1 MTLDLAAL
9 KTALALVGLLAL
21 LAIPIVWWL
30 HRRSLGRPRASTEMW
45 EDIDL
50 MRASGGRRSS
60 ASAQSGEAADGPA
73 DAAPAEPEEPPAD
86 EALSFGHEEAEGA
99 RAAFAEEAWGER
111 EAVREPDAAHE
122 EPGGGGDF
130 REDADAPA
138 APFPD
143 REVLAGGEAS
153 FDAGKPPA
161 PDARDAAADAAR
173 FPAFGDARGE
183 AEAGAP
189 LLFGGGEPDA
199 PEGEAPVETGPERPG
214 EDADFGA
221 ARESPGAYRLEEGAA
236 PLKDE
241 PGESPPPLPAP
252 EGGGAPPAREAVEAG
267 AAASEDDVF
276 SLLRRERREENAAPE
291 GAAPRG
297 DVEEAEEITDFDAP
311 PDFSLEEDA
320 AREGGEDA
328 PPDASPETPDAPS
341 GLARELVAEA
351 CPGDLLLAESAER
364 ELPDLAADAADALR
378 LDLEERQGGRR
389 APASD
394 EYLRLALLEVML
406 GRAEAAAG
414 HLKEALRGASRLGP
428 VLNAL
433 AVASWLRGKA
443 DPAIAYCREALREAG
458 RDAPLQAA
466 VARNLGYFYHI
477 RGEEARAAEFYEM
490 AIERIGPQ
498 GAPGQLSSLR
508 LRVGRLFRRLG
519 EHEKARTHLSESARL
534 FRGLGDG
541 GGETR
546 ARVALAAAHTALG
559 EHEPARASLE
569 EALALCRESGDKA
582 GEALVYGQMG
592 AAYAAQEQFTRALRY
607 YENALGLNR
616 ELENAKGAAANL
628 GRMGNI
634 HYARGDFPEAREA
647 YEAALEL
654 GREGGDALARARVLR
669 NLGRAHLE
677 GGEWEAARARL
688 VEARLMFQE
697 AGAAEALES
706 VRALERRLPKASGAD
721 ARGASEPLEASGE
734 NGGLE
739 KA

>member
-21 LAIPIVWWL
+21 LAIPVVWWL
-30 HRRSLGRPRASTEMW
+30 HRRSLGRPRAAAEVW

-60 ASAQSGEAADGPA
+60 ASARSGESAEDPA
-73 DAAPAEPEEPPAD
+73 DAAPAEPEKPPAG
-86 EALSFGHEEAEGA
+86 ETLSFGDEAAAGA
-99 RAAFAEEAWGER
+99 RAAFAEESWGER
-111 EAVREPDAAHE
+111 EAVREPDAARE
-122 EPGGGGDF
+122 EPGEEGAF
-130 REDADAPA
+130 REEAGAPA

-153 FDAGKPPA
+153 FDAGKPPVPDS
-161 PDARDAAADAAR
+161 PDAAGEEAR
-173 FPAFGDARGE
+173 FPAFGDSREE
-183 AEAGAP
+183 AEEGAP
-189 LLFGGGEPDA
+189 LLFGGGEPDEPEAEAPGEPA
-199 PEGEAPVETGPERPG
+199 PERSG
-214 EDADFGA
+214 EDADFVAG
-221 ARESPGAYRLEEGAA
+221 ESPGAYRLEEGEGAGPPPGEGTA

-241 PGESPPPLPAP
+241 PGESPPPSRAP
-252 EGGGAPPAREAVEAG
+252 
-267 AAASEDDVF
+267 ASEDDVF
-276 SLLRRERREENAAPE
+276 SLLRRERRKDDASPE

-297 DVEEAEEITDFDAP
+297 EVEEAEEIADFDAP
-311 PDFSLEEDA
+311 SDLPREEDA
-320 AREGGEDA
+320 EREGG
-328 PPDASPETPDAPS
+328 DASPGTPDAPA
-341 GLARELVAEA
+341 GFARELVAEA
-351 CPGDLLLAESAER
+351 CPGDLLLAESVER
-364 ELPDLAADAADALR
+364 ELPDRAAEAADALR

-406 GRAEAAAG
+406 GRAEEAAR
-414 HLKEALRGASRLGP
+414 HLKEVLRGASRLGP

-466 VARNLGYFYHI
+466 VARNLGHFYQS
-477 RGEEARAAEFYEM
+477 RGEEARAAEFFEM
-490 AIERIGPQ
+490 AIDRIGPQ
-498 GAPGQLSSLR
+498 GAPGELSSLR
-508 LRVGRLFRRLG
+508 LRAGRLFRRLG
-519 EHEKARTHLSESARL
+519 EHEKARAHLSESARL
-534 FRGLGDG
+534 FRGLGEG
-541 GGETR
+541 GGEGETR

-569 EALALCRESGDKA
+569 EALALCREGGDKA

-654 GREGGDALARARVLR
+654 GEEGGDALARARVLR
-669 NLGRAHLE
+669 NLGRAHFE
-677 GGEWEAARARL
+677 GGEWDAARARL
-688 VEARLMFQE
+688 GEARLMFQE

-721 ARGASEPLEASGE
+721 ACGE
-734 NGGLE
+734 E
-739 KA
+739 